1 MSARTPLSLLHVAL
15 VGLGLAWSAAPSFA
29 TDVYVDAVNGDDA
42 NSGATPASA
51 WRTISHAL
59 SRLPVPSTGLV
70 DVVHV
75 APGLYDAAL
84 GETFPLDL
92 REHDAVQ
99 IVGSGPDHTILDGG
113 GSGTLVLSYSLQHN
127 PGSTGP
133 LTLVQGLWLRNAA
146 RGVSL
151 DSFGKPVD
159 LTCRDL
165 RISGMSEF
173 GVRGIAG
180 GVIPVDLRG
189 VLERVEIRA
198 CAVGALVTTRSGN
211 SLGNAYLTL
220 LDCTVAQCGGS
231 GVVVTDPNFCR
242 GSRLACVRT
251 RILDNGEHGVLVA
264 QGFDSL
270 VTTSAQLDDCL
281 IAGNALAGV
290 KVSSTASLTGP
301 FGTLTTTL
309 VRCTV
314 ANNATS
320 GVDTFFSTLI
330 PPPNYRTTL
339 ASTLLFGNGDDVVDN
354 AAQPTIQS
362 ASYCDVGDGDFAGI
376 NGCFS
381 ADPLF
386 RDAPNGDY
394 RLAWGSACI
403 DTGDPGVVAGELD
416 LVRVRRPVDGNLDTA
431 ERSDVGAFE
440 FAPLWAEPVAHVG
453 GDVVLEQWGPLGGFA
468 TLFVARGD
476 PLAVPITTPFGQS
489 DLSLASVRNL
499 GARAVAPGP
508 PALRV
513 LHVPNSAAYAGLKV
527 TFQALATSST
537 GSPAFAYTN
546 PVTVT
551 VEP

>member
-1 MSARTPLSLLHVAL
+1 MSTRIQIALVHAPFIALALAGSARPCAAL
-15 VGLGLAWSAAPSFA
+15 
-29 TDVYVDAVNGDDA
+29 DVYVDAVNGSNS
-42 NSGATPASA
+42 NSGASPTEA

-59 SRLPVPSTGLV
+59 SQLPVPSTGLV
-70 DVVHV
+70 DTVHV
-75 APGLYDAAL
+75 APGIYDAAL

-99 IVGSGPDHTILDGG
+99 IVGSGAQSTILDGG
-113 GSGTLVLSYSLQHN
+113 GSGALIRSYSLQHN

-165 RISGMSEF
+165 WISGMSEY
-173 GVRGIAG
+173 GVHGIAG

-189 VLERVEIRA
+189 VLERVEITG
-198 CAVGALVTTRSGN
+198 CAVGAFLTTRSGN

-220 LDCTVAQCGGS
+220 VECSVTQSTGS
-231 GVVVTDPNFCR
+231 GVVVSDPNFCR
-242 GSRLACVRT
+242 GSRLGCVRS
-251 RILDNGEHGVLVA
+251 RIVANGEHGVLVA
-264 QGFDSL
+264 QSFDSL
-270 VTTSAQLDDCL
+270 VTTTAQLEDCL

-290 KVSSTASLTGP
+290 KVASTASLAGP

-309 VRCTV
+309 ARCTV
-314 ANNATS
+314 AGNGAS
-320 GVDTFFSTLI
+320 GIDTYFSTLI

-354 AAQPTIQS
+354 PAQPTIQTV
-362 ASYCDVGDGDFAGI
+362 SYCDVGDGDFAGT
-376 NGCFS
+376 NGSFS
-381 ADPLF
+381 ADPRF
-386 RDAPNGDY
+386 RDVANGDY
-394 RLAWGSACI
+394 RLAWDSPCVDA
-403 DTGDPGVVAGELD
+403 GDPSLATGTFD
-416 LVRVRRPVDGNLDTA
+416 LARVRRPIDGNLDTV

-440 FAPLWAEPVAHVG
+440 FAPLWADPVAHVG
-453 GDVVLEQWGPLGGFA
+453 GDVVLEQWGPLGGVA

-476 PLAVPITTPFGQS
+476 PLAVPITTPFGES
-489 DLSLASVRNL
+489 DLSLVSVRNL

-513 LHVPNSAAYAGLKV
+513 LHVPNSPSYAGLKV
-527 TFQALATSST
+527 TFQALATST
-537 GSPAFAYTN
+537 IGSPSLAYSN
-546 PVTVT
+546 PVTV
-551 VEP
+551 VIAP